1 MSEFKEG
8 VIISTNILLWLLI
21 INYVVVA
28 WFDPYHNV
36 SERTKDVFAVFAGAS
51 VAALLTQ
58 SFFFKLFEVIKEF
71 LKCYD
76 FTITPRKKQ
85 F

>member
-36 SERTKDVFAVFAGAS
+36 SDRSKDVFAVFAG
-51 VAALLTQ
+51 VAVLALLLQ
-58 SFFFKLFEVIKEF
+58 AFFFKLSEAFKAF
-71 LKCYD
+71 LQCYD
-76 FTITPRKKQ
+76 ITITPKKR
-85 F
+85 